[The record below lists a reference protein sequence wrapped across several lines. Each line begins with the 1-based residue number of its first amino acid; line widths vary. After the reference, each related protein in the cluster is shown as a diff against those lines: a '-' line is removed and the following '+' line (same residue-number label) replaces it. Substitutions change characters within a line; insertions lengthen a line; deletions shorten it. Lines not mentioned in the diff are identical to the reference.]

1 MKLAKVIGS
10 VVATRKDE
18 RLVGHKLLYIQFL
31 FPTPG
36 GALGSAASGSD
47 FVIAI
52 DMVDAGVGDVVLLAE
67 GSSARAAAGD
77 IHAPIDASIVGIVER
92 VDVNPREAFFG

>member
-1 MKLAKVIGS
+1 MRLGKVIGS

-18 RLVGHKLLYIQFL
+18 RLVGHKLLFVQFL

-36 GALGSAASGSD
+36 GGLGSGSSGSD
-47 FVIAI
+47 FVIAV
-52 DMVDAGVGDVVLLAE
+52 DMADAGVSDVVLLVS

-77 IHAPIDASIVGIVER
+77 INSPVDASIIGIVER
-92 VDVNPREAFFG
+92 VDVSPREAFFG